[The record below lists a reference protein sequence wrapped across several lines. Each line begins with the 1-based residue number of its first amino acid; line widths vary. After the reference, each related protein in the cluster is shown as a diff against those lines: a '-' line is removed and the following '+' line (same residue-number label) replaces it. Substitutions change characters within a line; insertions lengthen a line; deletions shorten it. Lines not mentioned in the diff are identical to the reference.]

1 MYKLI
6 ITLDLSIIS
15 CYNNISY
22 ITNVIFV
29 EEREMPPKAKI
40 TKEDIIAASVDIVR
54 ENGADALNA
63 RSVAKKLNCS
73 TQPIFSNFKSM
84 EELRYDVLLY
94 SVEVFR
100 RYQKDAIKCGE
111 YQAYKAVGMG
121 YIKFAKEERELYK
134 LLFMRDRRDEVF
146 ENPVNL
152 DFDNAASMVMER
164 TGLSRDEAMLFHLE
178 MWVFVHGIAT
188 VLATSYLELD
198 YDTISRMLTDQFV
211 GLEARFIKEK

>member
-1 MYKLI
+1 
-6 ITLDLSIIS
+6 
-15 CYNNISY
+15 
-22 ITNVIFV
+22 
-29 EEREMPPKAKI
+29 MPPKAKI

-63 RSVAKKLNCS
+63 RSIAKKLNCS

-84 EELRYDVLLY
+84 EELRYDVLQY

-100 RYQKDAIKCGE
+100 RCQKDAVKSEE
-111 YQAYKAVGMG
+111 YQAYKAAGMG

-152 DFDNAASMVMER
+152 DFDNAALMVMER

-178 MWVFVHGIAT
+178 MWVFIHGIAT
-188 VLATSYLELD
+188 ILATSYLELD

-211 GLEARFIKEK
+211 GLESRFTKEK

>member
-1 MYKLI
+1 
-6 ITLDLSIIS
+6 
-15 CYNNISY
+15 
-22 ITNVIFV
+22 
-29 EEREMPPKAKI
+29 MPPKAKI

-63 RSVAKKLNCS
+63 RSIAKKLNCS

-84 EELRYDVLLY
+84 EELRYDVLQY

-100 RYQKDAIKCGE
+100 NYQKDAVKSEE
-111 YQAYKAVGMG
+111 YQAYKAASMG

-152 DFDNAASMVMER
+152 DFDNAALMVMER
-164 TGLSRDEAMLFHLE
+164 TGLNRDEAMLFHLE
-178 MWVFVHGIAT
+178 MWVFIHGIAT
-188 VLATSYLELD
+188 ILATSYLELD

-211 GLEARFIKEK
+211 GLEARFTKEK